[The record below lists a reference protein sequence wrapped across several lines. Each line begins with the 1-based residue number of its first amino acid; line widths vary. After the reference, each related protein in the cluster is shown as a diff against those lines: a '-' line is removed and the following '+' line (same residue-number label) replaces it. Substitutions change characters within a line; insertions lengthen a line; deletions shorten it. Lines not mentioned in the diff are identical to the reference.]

1 MCRVGMFY
9 DDDNDDDDDDNYDD
23 DDDNDDDDDG
33 CGRTCSPEIAVSSW
47 AAVEGAGG
55 AEWRQ

>member
-1 MCRVGMFY
+1 MFY
-9 DDDNDDDDDDNYDD
+9 DDDNDDDDDDNYDDD